1 MRIVHQ
7 DDSRNM
13 KSEVRKSHHHSR
25 HRHHERHSKHKRRQE
40 SSSKTA
46 TDDASPAPVPSDTSG
61 SERCFPVAK
70 DQCGASGSESPENV
84 ARKRRQRD
92 GENTRCDVMTISI
105 SDTDNDA
112 EGDEEKAKRRKKHR
126 HKEKKKRKHCRKHR
140 LDDDH
145 TANHLSESRRK
156 RDGETDNDH
165 SPDHQHE
172 QQQMLVRVKQ
182 EPLSSDEETR
192 RRQRAKDLKQS
203 ADVNDRNWHSN
214 SSHNNLRPD
223 HRIKEEPRDRSSSGE
238 RKPHPELLRR
248 VKPER
253 RNGTSEDHR
262 RHRDRRNGRVNG
274 ESSSSVKTERDDDSR
289 SRSRTR
295 RRRNDEQEERS
306 RDHVGDSR
314 EGPRRIKRERPTED
328 EREYEWGKSDNKQAA
343 NNNSGGPSSAEDKK
357 KPNFGLSGKLT
368 EDVNVYNGVVIK
380 YSEPPEARK
389 PKRRW
394 RFYPFKGD
402 EALPT
407 LYLHRQSAFLIGR
420 DRKVADIPVDHPS
433 CSKQH
438 AALQY
443 RLVPFTREDGT
454 KGKRVRPY
462 IIDLD
467 SANGTYV
474 NNKRI
479 EARKYVELM
488 ERDVIKFGYS
498 SRDYVLLHEH
508 SKGDEE
514 DDDQNG

>member
-1 MRIVHQ
+1 MRIVCK
-7 DDSRNM
+7 DDDRNM
-13 KSEVRKSHHHSR
+13 KSEVHRSHHHSR

-40 SSSKTA
+40 NTLKTCS
-46 TDDASPAPVPSDTSG
+46 DNASPVLPAPSDTSG
-61 SERCFPVAK
+61 SERCFPLAK
-70 DQCGASGSESPENV
+70 DHSDVSGSESPVNNV
-84 ARKRRQRD
+84 APKRRQRD
-92 GENTRCDVMTISI
+92 VENTRCEVMTISD
-105 SDTDNDA
+105 SDSDG
-112 EGDEEKAKRRKKHR
+112 EGDEDRAKRRKKHR
-126 HKEKKKRKHCRKHR
+126 HKEKKKRKHGKKQRVE
-140 LDDDH
+140 DDYS
-145 TANHLSESRRK
+145 ASHLSEPQRK
-156 RDGETDNDH
+156 RNGEYDSDH
-165 SPDHQHE
+165 SLERQYE
-172 QQQMLVRVKQ
+172 QLLVRVKQ
-182 EPLSSDEETR
+182 EPLSSDEDR
-192 RRQRAKDLKQS
+192 RRHQRTKDQRPSSDVRDGSGHSSSGRDNLKP
-203 ADVNDRNWHSN
+203 DR
-214 SSHNNLRPD
+214 
-223 HRIKEEPRDRSSSGE
+223 RIKEEPRDRSSSRE
-238 RKPHPELLRR
+238 RKPRPDQLRHS
-248 VKPER
+248 KPER
-253 RNGTSEDHR
+253 RNGTSEEYHA
-262 RHRDRRNGRVNG
+262 HRDRRNGRVNG
-274 ESSSSVKTERDDDSR
+274 ETSSGIKTERGDDYE
-289 SRSRTR
+289 TR
-295 RRRNDEQEERS
+295 DRNRRNRNTEREERN
-306 RDHVGDSR
+306 RDHRGDSR

-328 EREYEWGKSDNKQAA
+328 EKEYEWGKSDNRQAT
-343 NNNSGGPSSAEDKK
+343 NNNSGAPGPAEDKK

-402 EALPT
+402 ETLPT
-407 LYLHRQSAFLIGR
+407 LYLHRQSAYLIGR

-479 EARKYVELM
+479 EPRKYVELM